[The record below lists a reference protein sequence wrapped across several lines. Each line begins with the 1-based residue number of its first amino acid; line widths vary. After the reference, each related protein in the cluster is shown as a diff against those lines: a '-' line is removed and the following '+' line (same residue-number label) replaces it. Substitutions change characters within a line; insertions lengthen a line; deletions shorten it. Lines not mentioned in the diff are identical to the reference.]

1 MVARSTID
9 LSILV
14 LASALA
20 CICPN
25 AAGVDI
31 RDLQRGGFLHEDESR
46 FLPGAYYFTKGNEYF
61 HRGKPEAAV
70 RLWMIS
76 AGWAMKDAQY
86 NLGIAHFKGEGIPQD
101 RPLGLAWLALAAE
114 RKDPQ
119 FDESLAAAWDDASP
133 DERER
138 ANEIWR
144 DLRKRYADDV
154 ALPVAERRFDSE
166 LAQITGSR
174 VGMPGSVTVWTRDGV
189 VDGALLRKRL
199 RAEADLYFGRAPR
212 GQVTVGPLQFADAP
226 TSGPD
231 HP

>member
-1 MVARSTID
+1 MVTRSAID
-9 LSILV
+9 LSVLV

-20 CICPN
+20 SICPS

-31 RDLQRGGFLHEDESR
+31 YDLQRGGFLHEDESR

-86 NLGIAHFKGEGIPQD
+86 NLGIAYFKGEGVRQD

-114 RKDPQ
+114 RKDPA
-119 FDESLAAAWDDASP
+119 FDESLAAAWDESSP
-133 DERER
+133 EERER

-144 DLRKRYADDV
+144 DLRKRYADQV
-154 ALPVAERRFDSE
+154 ALPIAERRFESE

-174 VGMPGSVTVWTRDGV
+174 VGIPGPVVVWTRDGV

-199 RAEADLYFGRAPR
+199 SAEADLYFGRTPR
-212 GQVTVGPLQFADAP
+212 GQVTVGPLQYADVP
-226 TSGPD
+226 ISGPD
-231 HP
+231 GP